1 LPDVPAGERKTTV
14 YLMISTYLAPLEEMD
29 AARADHTKYLE
40 GLERR
45 GLVVAA
51 GRQDPPTGGVI
62 LFDVETEAEA
72 RGLIADDPYVLRGL
86 AEYQP
91 TGWKPT
97 RGVLAGWTRSRS

>member
-1 LPDVPAGERKTTV
+1 V
-14 YLMISTYLAPLEEMD
+14 YLMISKYLAPLEEVD
-29 AARADHTKYLE
+29 AARADHTKYLD

-45 GLVVAA
+45 GLMVAA
-51 GRQDPPTGGVI
+51 GRQDPPTGGVV
-62 LFDVETEAEA
+62 LLDVETEAEA